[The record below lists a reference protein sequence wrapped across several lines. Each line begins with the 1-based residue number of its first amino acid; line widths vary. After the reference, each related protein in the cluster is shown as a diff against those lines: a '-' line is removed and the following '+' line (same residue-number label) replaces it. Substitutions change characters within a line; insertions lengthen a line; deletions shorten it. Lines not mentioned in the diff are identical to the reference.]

1 MATSV
6 QPDRAE
12 PLWFIDHLVH
22 VQVDAEA
29 STGRLALLDERG
41 RRGDMPPLHV
51 HHRDDETFYVL
62 DGEVSL
68 FAAGRQLTLGA
79 GQAAF
84 APREIPH
91 AYRVES
97 EEARWIVITTPAGF
111 ESFVRRVAEPAP
123 ADELPEAG
131 RPVDPALLAQAAAD
145 VGIEI
150 LGPPG
155 ALPAA

>member
-1 MATSV
+1 MATVV

-12 PLWFIDHLVH
+12 ALWFIDNLVH
-22 VQVDAEA
+22 VHVDAQT
-29 STGRLALLDERG
+29 SNGRLAVVDERG
-41 RRGDMPPLHV
+41 RRGNMPPLHV
-51 HHRDDETFYVL
+51 HHRDDETFYVI

-68 FAAGRQLTLGA
+68 FVAGRQLTLTA
-79 GQAAF
+79 GQAAL
-84 APREIPH
+84 APREVPH
-91 AYRVES
+91 SYRVES
-97 EEARWIVITTPAGF
+97 EQAHWLVITTPAGF

-123 ADELPEAG
+123 ADELPAAG
-131 RPVDPALLAQAAAD
+131 RPIDPALLAHAAAD